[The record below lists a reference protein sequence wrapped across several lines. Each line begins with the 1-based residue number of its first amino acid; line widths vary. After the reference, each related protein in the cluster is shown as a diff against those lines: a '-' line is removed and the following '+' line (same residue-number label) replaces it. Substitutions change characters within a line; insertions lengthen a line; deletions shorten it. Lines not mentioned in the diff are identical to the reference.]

1 MVTKK
6 EFNLFLTMSLVNKEA
21 VTFNLGVIASK
32 NLDDGEFLNNL
43 LGEKL
48 DKIGHLFLN
57 GANSLVTDFARENG
71 VTYTVFPINKKSL
84 PWSNSRIIES
94 SDFIFIIASDDSK
107 SAKSAEEECKKR
119 VEKEAGN
126 QAIKRKFAYKVVM
139 FEPISHWRDKV
150 CRISE
155 VLTATTKEDLEKN
168 SALKA
173 IYKIV

>member
-1 MVTKK
+1 
-6 EFNLFLTMSLVNKEA
+6 MSLVNKEA
-21 VTFNLGVIASK
+21 ATFNLGIIASK
-32 NLDDGEFLNNL
+32 NLDDPEFLNDL

-71 VTYTVFPINKKSL
+71 VTYTVFPINKRSL

-94 SDFIFIIASDDSK
+94 SDFVFIIASDESK
-107 SAKSAEEECKKR
+107 SAKSAEEECQKR
-119 VEKEAGN
+119 AAKEGIN
-126 QAIKRKFAYKVVM
+126 NLGLKRKFAYKVVG
-139 FEPISHWRDKV
+139 FEPISHWRDKI
-150 CRISE
+150 CKISE
-155 VLTATTKEDLEKN
+155 VLAATTKEDLEKS